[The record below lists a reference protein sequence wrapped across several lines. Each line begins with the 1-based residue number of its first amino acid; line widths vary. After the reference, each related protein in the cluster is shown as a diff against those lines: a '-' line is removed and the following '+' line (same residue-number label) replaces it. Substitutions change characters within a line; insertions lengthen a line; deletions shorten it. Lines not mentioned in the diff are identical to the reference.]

1 MSQLEPMMAE
11 ENINANSFDGHDG
24 VSRTVFV
31 WGKTIMV
38 KRQGEIQ

>member
-1 MSQLEPMMAE
+1 MSQLEPVMAE
-11 ENINANSFDGHDG
+11 ENNNANSYDGRGG

-38 KRQGEIQ
+38 NTQGEIQ